1 MEDSLDSYRKVITDN
16 FSLIDIG
23 HTKLCFREDVYE
35 ASSRNLNFIFED
47 TLSENGIRLFVVV
60 TFNFR
65 FAKTTAEF
73 IKNLNKAIDGI
84 QLKKDCVYV
93 IAIVTDPDVDNN
105 IFNYYKEKFKDE
117 KVFFLP

>member
-1 MEDSLDSYRKVITDN
+1 MEDFLDSYRKVITDN

-23 HTKLCFREDVYE
+23 DTKLCFREDVYE
-35 ASSRNLNFIFED
+35 ASSRNLNFTFED

-65 FAKTTAEF
+65 FAKTTEEF

-117 KVFFLP
+117 KVFLLT